1 MATEGRGSDSG
12 VKAREWK
19 KFLEFSIAGR
29 QSRGVKEGA
38 EFRGT
43 LSSSRLKQ
51 YADSREWDAPDKGEA
66 GDEVSVILGER

>member
-1 MATEGRGSDSG
+1 MEEVPG
-12 VKAREWK
+12 VFHCWQ
-19 KFLEFSIAGR
+19 

-43 LSSSRLKQ
+43 LSSSRLEQ
-51 YADSREWDAPDKGEA
+51 YADSRERDAPDKGEA